1 VTTLEVLKGEESMA
15 KNRAR
20 KTVKK
25 VRTLAPR
32 AVPAKQARKVKSGT
46 GVSLSEI
53 VITKPIDK
61 CS

>member
-1 VTTLEVLKGEESMA
+1 MA

-20 KTVKK
+20 KTVKR

-32 AVPAKQARKVKSGT
+32 AVPEKQARKVKAGT

-53 VITKPIDK
+53 VITKPTDK
-61 CS
+61 SS